1 MTISTFDLF
10 SVGIGP
16 SSSHTV
22 GPMRAAAMFVDEVK
36 AHLDIGALTGLQVDL
51 YGSLAATGPG
61 HGTPGAVLLGLEG
74 NRPESIDPVYARRR
88 VAEIDRTRRLE
99 FGSATPIEFAGADI
113 GMHPRTVNPRHTNT
127 LRFAAVIGDRPVY
140 EATYYSIGGGF
151 VERDGT
157 DADRP
162 SATPPVP
169 FPFGTAAELLAVCER
184 ESLSISDV
192 MWRNETAR
200 RPPDEVRAGLLHIWQ
215 VMEESIHN
223 GFTTGGQLPGPLGVT
238 RRAAH
243 IYARLTARETAF
255 DHANSMDWLN
265 VAAMAVNEENA
276 AGGRI
281 VTAPTNGAAGIVPS
295 VLYWALRY
303 IPGLDDPEAR
313 NAAVVRYLLTAAA
326 IAILYKTR
334 ASISGA
340 EVGCQ
345 GEVGSACSMAA
356 GALAELLGATP
367 AQAENAAEIGI
378 EHNLGLTCDPIGG
391 LVQIPCIERNAM
403 ASVKAV
409 NAAKMALHG
418 DGTHR
423 VTLDQAIETMRQTGF
438 DMLTKYKET
447 STGGLAVN
455 VPEC

>member
-1 MTISTFDLF
+1 MTISAFDLF

-36 AHLDIGALTGLQVDL
+36 AHLDIGALTDLRVDV
-51 YGSLAATGPG
+51 YGSLAATGRG
-61 HGTPGAVLLGLEG
+61 HGTLGAILLGLET
-74 NRPESIDPVYARRR
+74 NRPESIDPAYARSR
-88 VAEIDRTRRLE
+88 VDEIDRTRRLQ
-99 FGSATPIEFAGADI
+99 FGSTTTLTFSSADI
-113 GMHPRTVNPRHTNT
+113 GMHPETINLRHTNT
-127 LRFAAVIGDRPVY
+127 MRFAVGTGEQSAY

-151 VERDGT
+151 VERDGD
-157 DADRP
+157 DADQ
-162 SATPPVP
+162 SSTSQPVP
-169 FPFGTAAELLAVCER
+169 YPFATAEELLAICRR
-184 ESLSISDV
+184 EALSISDV
-192 MWRNETAR
+192 MWRNETALR
-200 RPPDEVRAGLLHIWQ
+200 RPDEVRAGLLHIWQ
-215 VMEESIHN
+215 VMEESIRN
-223 GFTTGGQLPGPLGVT
+223 GFTTSGRLPGPLKVD
-238 RRAAH
+238 RRAPD
-243 IYARLTARETAF
+243 IYRRLAARENTV

-265 VAAMAVNEENA
+265 IAAMAVNEENA

-281 VTAPTNGAAGIVPS
+281 VTAPTNGAAGIIPS

-303 IPGLDDPEAR
+303 TPGLQEPEAR
-313 NAAVVRYLLTAAA
+313 QHAIVRFLLTAAA
-326 IAILYKTR
+326 IAVLYKTR

-356 GALAELLGATP
+356 GALAEILGATP
-367 AQAENAAEIGI
+367 AQVENAAEIGI

-423 VTLDQAIETMRQTGF
+423 VTLDQAIETMRQTGL